1 MDKSLIL
8 AIDNGTQSL
17 RALLF
22 DKHGQIQGKSQVFY
36 NPYDQPAPGYCEQ
49 DPEVYWRALGEACQQ
64 LWHDGHNANAVAALT
79 VTSQRTSIVP
89 VDEQGTALIKA
100 AIWLDQRK
108 AKNLKPMSVV
118 WRSLF
123 KVLGLSSTVI
133 SFREKALSN
142 WLDDHNPQL
151 LSKVHKWLFLSGYLS
166 FKLTGEYRD
175 SRASQVGYVPFDYK
189 KQRWGG
195 GLDWKWQALAMKPN
209 QLPELI
215 DSGKTMGLLTAEAA
229 AACGLEPG
237 VPVVASG
244 ADKAC
249 EVLGSGGVSP
259 DVACLSFG
267 TTATVNV
274 CSPHYREVVKHI
286 PAYPAVL
293 SGHFCYEA
301 MLFRGFWMVSWFKEQ
316 FGLEESQRVLDAD
329 GSVEALFDE
338 LVDAVPA
345 GSMGLV
351 LQPYWGAGLRE
362 PGPEAKGAV
371 IGFGDV
377 HKREHLYRSILE
389 GLVFGLLEG
398 FEKIQKR
405 CGVNPTILRVS
416 GGGSQSNAAMQIA
429 ADVFGMPAERP
440 HTSETSGL
448 GAAIAV
454 ATGLGWYD
462 DMEQAVTQMVH
473 PGDVFQPIP
482 ANHEIYQQ
490 LYRDVY
496 LKMYPKLQPLY
507 TRIREITGYPE

>member
-36 NPYDQPAPGYCEQ
+36 SPYDQPAPGYCEQ

-64 LWHDGHNANAVAALT
+64 LWLDGHIASKVAAIT

-89 VDEQGTALIKA
+89 VDEHGTALIKA

-123 KVLGLSSTVI
+123 KVLGLSSTVV

-142 WLDDHNPQL
+142 WLYDHNPQL
-151 LSKVHKWLFLSGYLS
+151 LKKVHKWLFLSGYLN

-189 KQRWGG
+189 KQCWGG
-195 GLDWKWQALAMKPN
+195 GLDWKWQALAMNPN

-215 DSGKTMGLLTAEAA
+215 DSGNTMGLLTTEAA
-229 AACGLEPG
+229 AACGLEPS
-237 VPVVASG
+237 VPVIASG

-274 CSPHYREVVKHI
+274 CS
-286 PAYPAVL
+286 
-293 SGHFCYEA
+293 
-301 MLFRGFWMVSWFKEQ
+301 
-316 FGLEESQRVLDAD
+316 LDAD

-473 PGDVFQPIP
+473 PGDVFQPNP
-482 ANHEIYQQ
+482 ANHEIYQH

-507 TRIREITGYPE
+507 SRIREITGYPE